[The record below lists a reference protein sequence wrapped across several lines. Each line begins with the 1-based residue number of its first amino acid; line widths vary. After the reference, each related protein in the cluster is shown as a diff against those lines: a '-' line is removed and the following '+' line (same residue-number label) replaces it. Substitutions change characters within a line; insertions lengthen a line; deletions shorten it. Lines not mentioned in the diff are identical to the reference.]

1 MILLNYDIQKLK
13 EIVLL
18 FKEMR
23 KWEILAMAG
32 NNANGQEFD
41 PDKESTFPVP
51 SFPAYRDSREHLWF
65 VQVPPEMQGRPALS
79 GILGHQ
85 GQQKCPSFVVYM

>member
-23 KWEILAMAG
+23 KFWQWREIMQTDRNLILT
-32 NNANGQEFD
+32 N
-41 PDKESTFPVP
+41 ESTFPVP

-65 VQVPPEMQGRPALS
+65 EQVPPEMQGRPALS